1 MLKIGIYGGSFN
13 PIHYGHIG
21 VAKYVKDHTDLDEV
35 WLMVT
40 PNNPLKDSKILAP
53 EWDRFVQVSEVVK
66 DIPGVIAS
74 DFEFYLPR
82 PSYTAD
88 TLRELVSTYPN
99 CEFSLIIGEDSLEL
113 LTKWKNYEYIVNNF
127 IIYVYPRHGCD
138 NAKIFNIPAYPNIKI
153 LYDAPY
159 IDISST
165 EIRNKLKTKK

>member
-1 MLKIGIYGGSFN
+1 M
-13 PIHYGHIG
+13 
-21 VAKYVKDHTDLDEV
+21 DEV

-53 EWDRFVQVSEVVK
+53 EWDRFVQVSEAVK

-99 CEFSLIIGEDSLEL
+99 CDFSLIIGEDSLASIMQ
-113 LTKWKNYEYIVNNF
+113 WKDYQYILNNF
-127 IIYVYPRHGCD
+127 IIYVYPRHNCD
-138 NAKIFNIPAYPNIKI
+138 VSLPIPKSSNIIVFYG
-153 LYDAPY
+153 APY

-165 EIRNKLKTKK
+165 EIRNKK